1 MIQFFSLTVT
11 FYVLNVIF
19 LGHIFFLIQFTFNV
33 IALRTY
39 LGNTFF
45 CNENSLNT
53 D

>member
-19 LGHIFFLIQFTFNV
+19 LGRIFFLIQFTVNV
-33 IALRTY
+33 IALHTY
-39 LGNTFF
+39 LGSTFF